1 MLVIK
6 KKLCRLSVINF
17 QTTTGIHSVMNDQVL
32 DYLHWASRESIPF
45 RHFINECV
53 KNRTASQLTAIISPF
68 FFLNKLIK
76 DMIDISR
83 YWRWRYQTDFH
94 CYFFFLRHFSNVNV
108 KSIVKTIKFK
118 FNRWWKPPYFIT
130 CGDEQ
135 FLLSPSCKVFGAIFF
150 ADYFGTDLLVIIF
163 FNSDTNIDYFFILI
177 QTSIFKACV
186 LSKAVREFVSYL
198 PHTAAGHNTP
208 IPCT

>member
-1 MLVIK
+1 
-6 KKLCRLSVINF
+6 
-17 QTTTGIHSVMNDQVL
+17 MNDQVL

>member
-1 MLVIK
+1 M
-6 KKLCRLSVINF
+6 SVSR
-17 QTTTGIHSVMNDQVL
+17 TELLHSWQQS
-32 DYLHWASRESIPF
+32 YHR
-45 RHFINECV
+45 
-53 KNRTASQLTAIISPF
+53 
-68 FFLNKLIK
+68 FFLEQTYE
-76 DMIDISR
+76 R
-83 YWRWRYQTDFH
+83 YDWYFAILALTIPNGFSLL
-94 CYFFFLRHFSNVNV
+94 FFFLRHFSNVNV
-108 KSIVKTIKFK
+108 KFIVKTIKFK

-130 CGDEQ
+130 CGDEN

-150 ADYFGTDLLVIIF
+150 ADYFGTDLLEVIF

-208 IPCT
+208 ILCT

>member
-1 MLVIK
+1 MFACYK

-68 FFLNKLIK
+68 FSWTNLLKIWLIFR
-76 DMIDISR
+76 D
-83 YWRWRYQTDFH
+83 TDVDDTKRIFIVI
-94 CYFFFLRHFSNVNV
+94 FFLRHFSNVNV

-130 CGDEQ
+130 CGDEI
-135 FLLSPSCKVFGAIFF
+135 FLLYPSCKVFGAIFS
-150 ADYFGTDLLVIIF
+150 LII
-163 FNSDTNIDYFFILI
+163 SELI
-177 QTSIFKACV
+177 C
-186 LSKAVREFVSYL
+186 
-198 PHTAAGHNTP
+198 
-208 IPCT
+208 

>member
-1 MLVIK
+1 
-6 KKLCRLSVINF
+6 
-17 QTTTGIHSVMNDQVL
+17 MNDQVL

-68 FFLNKLIK
+68 FSWTNLLKIWLIFRDTDVDDTK
-76 DMIDISR
+76 RISLL
-83 YWRWRYQTDFH
+83 
-94 CYFFFLRHFSNVNV
+94 FFFLRHFSNVNV

-130 CGDEQ
+130 CGDEI

>member
-1 MLVIK
+1 MLIK
-6 KKLCRLSVINF
+6 CYKLPDYNWHSQCNEWSGLGLFTLSF
-17 QTTTGIHSVMNDQVL
+17 TGI
-32 DYLHWASRESIPF
+32 YSIPTLYKWVCQEPNCF
-45 RHFINECV
+45 TVDSNHITV
-53 KNRTASQLTAIISPF
+53 

-130 CGDEQ
+130 CGDEI